1 MLEDHRLILKLR
13 FFKDHNN
20 VRCINKLML
29 MTYEPMYYKP
39 TVLPL

>member
-20 VRCINKLML
+20 VRCKNKLIL
-29 MTYEPMYYKP
+29 MTYEPIYYKP
-39 TVLPL
+39 IVLTI